1 MDDLVVAGGDLSI
14 RRLRPVDEDLQ
25 LLVRWR
31 SAPHVRPWWDPD
43 LPPLD
48 LEGARDEYLPDL
60 GPDSTTTLCII
71 EQGGAPIGFVQ
82 FYRWADEAA
91 AAEEVGI
98 PFDEATWG
106 IDVMIGEERLV
117 DRGLG
122 SAAVALL
129 CDHLAA
135 VRGAT
140 AVVLTTDVENGRA
153 IRSYEKAGF
162 ERRGR
167 VLDTDTKDGERVPS
181 WLMVRETRGG

>member
-1 MDDLVVAGGDLSI
+1 MGDVVVAAGDLSI
-14 RRLRPVDEDLQ
+14 RRLRPADEDLL

-48 LEGARDEYLPDL
+48 LEGARAEYLPEL
-60 GPDSTTTLCII
+60 EPGSTTTLCIV
-71 EQGGAPIGFVQ
+71 EHRGEPIGFLQ

-91 AAEEVGI
+91 GAEEVGI
-98 PFDEATWG
+98 PFDETTWG
-106 IDVMIGEERLV
+106 LDVMIGEKDLV

-122 SAAVALL
+122 SAAVSLL

-135 VRGAT
+135 SRGAT
-140 AVVLTTDVENGRA
+140 AVALTTSVENARA
-153 IRSYEKAGF
+153 IRAYEKAGF
-162 ERRGR
+162 ERRAR